1 MGLNPFPE
9 GSGDPGGK
17 GKSLRHFPS
26 GEDGGAGRSRRKGR
40 EEIMGGWGGWGGGG
54 RGGRKGEGGGKG
66 GREVERLVGVQ
77 GR

>member
-1 MGLNPFPE
+1 MGLNPLPE
-9 GSGDPGGK
+9 GSRNPGGK

-40 EEIMGGWGGWGGGG
+40 EEVMGGGG
-54 RGGRKGEGGGKG
+54 RG

-77 GR
+77 GKVTKCRKQEA

>member
-40 EEIMGGWGGWGGGG
+40 EEIMGGGGV
-54 RGGRKGEGGGKG
+54 GEK
-66 GREVERLVGVQ
+66 GREGAREEGK
-77 GR
+77 